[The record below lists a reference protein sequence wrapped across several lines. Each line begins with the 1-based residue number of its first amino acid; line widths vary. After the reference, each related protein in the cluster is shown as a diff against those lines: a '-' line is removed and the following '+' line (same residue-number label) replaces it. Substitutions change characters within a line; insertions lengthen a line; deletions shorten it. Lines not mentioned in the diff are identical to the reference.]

1 MEDLRLVVIS
11 TTSFAEEDLFLMT
24 NLTNE
29 KIKKVIEP
37 IILEERNGGEYYDND
52 DLVNALIEVYPEH
65 TIEMGEP
72 EKEILII

>member
-11 TTSFAEEDLFLMT
+11 TTAFAEEDLFLMT

-29 KIKKVIEP
+29 EIEKVIEP
-37 IILEERNGGEYYDND
+37 IVLEERNGGENYDND

>member
-11 TTSFAEEDLFLMT
+11 TTAFAEEDLFLMT

-29 KIKKVIEP
+29 EIKKVIEP
-37 IILEERNGGEYYDND
+37 IILEERNGGENYDND
-52 DLVNALIEVYPEH
+52 DLVNVLIEVYPEH
-65 TIEMGEP
+65 TIEMEP